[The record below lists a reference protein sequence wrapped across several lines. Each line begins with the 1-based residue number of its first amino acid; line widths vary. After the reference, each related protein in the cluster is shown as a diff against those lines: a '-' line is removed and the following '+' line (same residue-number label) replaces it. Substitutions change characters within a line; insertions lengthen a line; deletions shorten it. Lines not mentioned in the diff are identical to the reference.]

1 MATATAQ
8 RDRDAEAALVLG
20 VFGFVAVP
28 IVPALFAI
36 WLGVVSRR
44 RIRSDPG
51 LTGERLAT
59 AGIVLGVVELVTAT
73 VLIAVLIVS
82 PGTLPG

>member
-1 MATATAQ
+1 MATATPH

-20 VFGFVAVP
+20 LFGFLAVP

-36 WLGVVSRR
+36 RLGIASRR
-44 RIRSDPG
+44 RIRSNPG
-51 LTGERLAT
+51 LTGERMAA
-59 AGIVLGVVELVTAT
+59 AGIVLGVAELVVAA
-73 VLIAVLIVS
+73 VLIAVLIVN